1 MIFATVDIGSNA
13 GRLLISHVFE
23 KNNQMFA
30 SKIALLRVPLRL
42 GMDVFETGYISD
54 EKIDMLL
61 KTFKAYEIIRD
72 IYKPVDFTACATAAL
87 REATNRDYVLKR
99 IEDETGVKL
108 RIIDG
113 LEEAEIVSHAN
124 NIYINKKYDNTMYV
138 DVGGGST
145 EISYFKKDKFI
156 ASNSFQI
163 GTIKYLFD
171 HVTSAD
177 WDEMKNWLERIRDPK
192 EKVNCICSGGN
203 ISKLTSLFGN
213 KDNTITRCQIKNSV
227 GELEKHSYEERIE
240 HFTLRP
246 DRADVI
252 IPAARIFNYIMKW
265 ANLEYLIAPQIGLV
279 DGLAIELYKKWKLN
293 EGKV

>member
-1 MIFATVDIGSNA
+1 MIFSAVDIGSNA

-23 KNNQMFA
+23 KNNQMYA
-30 SKIALLRVPLRL
+30 SKIALVRVPLRL
-42 GMDVFETGYISD
+42 GMDVFEKGYITD
-54 EKIDMLL
+54 EKVEMLI
-61 KTFKAYEIIRD
+61 KTFKAYEIIKD

-87 REATNRDYVLKR
+87 REASNREAVLK
-99 IEDETGVKL
+99 IIKDETGVVL

-124 NIYINKKYDNTMYV
+124 NIYINKKYDNTLYI

-145 EISYFKKDKFI
+145 EMSFFKKDKFI

-171 HVTSAD
+171 HVGSTD
-177 WDEMKNWLERIRDPK
+177 WDEMQHWMENVCCAN

-213 KDNTITRCQIKNSV
+213 KDNTITRLQLKNAV
-227 GELEKHSYEERIE
+227 GELEKHSYDERIE
-240 HFTLRP
+240 RFTLRP

-252 IPAARIFNYIMKW
+252 IPAARIFNNIMKW
-265 ANLEYLIAPQIGLV
+265 GNLEYLIAPQIGLV
-279 DGLAIELYKKWKLN
+279 DGLAIELYKKYKANL
-293 EGKV
+293 